1 LTAGNESSF
10 KNIGASLST
19 RYLLTGVVDEI
30 MWRPTTWSN
39 RYTFVVSAQI
49 IDLQTGK
56 VEARV
61 DRLTISKAPMT
72 SDKGGGKKYFEN
84 EVVPEAARQLVTS
97 LAKQMNGKW

>member
-10 KNIGASLST
+10 KTIGASLST

-56 VEARV
+56 VEAQSGSPDNRQGTNG
-61 DRLTISKAPMT
+61 LPTKAVERNILKM
-72 SDKGGGKKYFEN
+72 
-84 EVVPEAARQLVTS
+84 
-97 LAKQMNGKW
+97 KWCPKLPDNW